1 MMDKDEIDKEIELI
15 VEAESEDAI
24 EQMLCDSE
32 LFDKANRRERPSRT
46 EWWRPDT
53 EGEWRFG
60 KWRKHEDSNR

>member
-1 MMDKDEIDKEIELI
+1 MDLDEIDKEIELI
-15 VEAESEDAI
+15 VEAESEAAI
-24 EQMLCDSE
+24 EKMLCDSE

-46 EWWRPDT
+46 GSRSAT